1 MRVFVAGGTGVR
13 GGKAPAFARSVIG
26 ADNVAR
32 VLAGFFPLLA
42 RIEAGVERRDLNGQ
56 PGAILRDRA
65 GEVVDTMALD
75 LLDGQIQTI
84 RSVVNPDMLEHLGP
98 LADAWA
104 FVEEVKRARRQ
115 QS

>member
-1 MRVFVAGGTGVR
+1 
-13 GGKAPAFARSVIG
+13 
-26 ADNVAR
+26 
-32 VLAGFFPLLA
+32 
-42 RIEAGVERRDLNGQ
+42 
-56 PGAILRDRA
+56 
-65 GEVVDTMALD
+65 MALD

-84 RSVVNPDMLEHLGP
+84 RSVVNPDKLEHLGP